1 MKARLVARLLIW
13 DCIIIINQ
21 CLHENDKCVKPR
33 VYVTFQR
40 SYTILGLHYQLLLLF
55 KRKYFQS
62 SIN

>member
-33 VYVTFQR
+33 VYVTYQR
-40 SYTILGLHYQLLLLF
+40 SYRYNTWTAL
-55 KRKYFQS
+55 S
-62 SIN
+62 TAVVV